1 MAAMRHL
8 MSEFKKN
15 LDNALKRTSVTLGVI
30 LELDLMILMGVFHSE
45 QPMTL

>member
-8 MSEFKKN
+8 MSEFKN
-15 LDNALKRTSVTLGVI
+15 LDNALKCTSVTLGVI
-30 LELDLMILMGVFHSE
+30 LELDLMILMGIFHSE